1 MARRTLTLLAAGV
14 CAAALAA
21 CSDGGPADP
30 VATQPVPTPTT
41 ATPTSAT
48 TPPSSPEATAEETAQ
63 TEPAEPGAS
72 QGDLIQATYD
82 AMVASQPDHPLL
94 RNVMI
99 MDSVQA
105 TFATDPA
112 TGGLV
117 TVDAPV
123 GGEPMVNPYGAELPP
138 APTTPAAGLQIGE
151 HWDAA
156 QAASPECAELMAEV
170 SVLHNGVPAARFK
183 CGLDAPTSSYVMIGS
198 EGFAVHDDYFTDDG
212 VAQAMAMAE
221 AAGVTDVSAI
231 VWQQADG
238 PHLTVPGPSVPL
250 TDGQACVWSFIP
262 TLGGSTC
269 SAADVT
275 HSFPVGAWAES
286 LPVVLDAA
294 LPLVQADGG
303 FHLDPAFGIEVD
315 EVTGEPV
322 ARFISADQE
331 IYEFG
336 ADGAQVS

>member
-41 ATPTSAT
+41 AAPTSTT
-48 TPPSSPEATAEETAQ
+48 TPPSSPEATAEETTQ
-63 TEPAEPGAS
+63 TEPAEAGAS

-82 AMVASQPDHPLL
+82 AMVASQPEHPLL

-99 MDSVQA
+99 MDYVQA
-105 TFATDPA
+105 TLAADPA

-117 TVDAPV
+117 TVDAAV
-123 GGEPMVNPYGAELPP
+123 GGEPMVNPSGAELPP
-138 APTTPAAGLQIGE
+138 APTAPAAGLQIGE

-212 VAQAMAMAE
+212 VAQAMAMAQ
-221 AAGVTDVSAI
+221 AAGVEDANAI
-231 VWQQADG
+231 MWEQALG
-238 PHLTVPGPSVPL
+238 PQLTVPGPSVPL
-250 TDGQACVWSFIP
+250 TDGQ
-262 TLGGSTC
+262 TC
-269 SAADVT
+269 SWTFVPALAGSMCFEAEVT
-275 HSFPVGAWAES
+275 HSFPLSAWADS
-286 LPVVLDAA
+286 LPAVLETA
-294 LPLVQADGG
+294 LPLVEADGG
-303 FHLDPAFGIEVD
+303 FWLDPAFGIEID

-322 ARFISADQE
+322 ATFISATQE
-331 IYEFG
+331 FYEFG
-336 ADGAQVS
+336 ADGTRL